1 MAFNFKYLNF
11 LSKDF
16 LQNDIDAAELRK
28 LEVQNNSVGVDED
41 ATNWGAI
48 VGQWGQYSTQAEVD
62 SSNILFDAVFTT
74 KRQRITFYRSMA
86 LYPLVKKALTMITD
100 EAICENSR
108 GEVAKFDIK
117 SEFKSSFKVAEYNR
131 LKREFDYVM
140 NCVIKK
146 DDLWYYF
153 NRWLIDGEQFW
164 ELCPTDDGKA
174 LAGIKILPPYCSLVM
189 YNDGVAEGYVQDPK
203 LIDLEATDEV
213 RKFTLH
219 QVSYSSYGTWGVNRN
234 DVRGHLEAA
243 IRPLNQLRA
252 IEDALT
258 VYRITRAPEK
268 RIFNIYTGRCS
279 NAEARAKIQDA
290 KNKYRKVLSIDPV
303 TGVIN
308 STKNIQAMS
317 EDFWF
322 SKDSEGTGS
331 TVESFK
337 GSVEFNGQLDD
348 VKMFQQQVMDAL
360 LIPTSRWQD
369 SEGGGTYAVAPE
381 QQLAEISFQKLCRRL
396 ARKFANE
403 MLLHTFMEHL
413 RLRGFKKKYLD
424 SDMYRITLL
433 GSSDFQKIREMAYVE
448 KLAGIVGSLS
458 TFLPTGANSK
468 PDTEDLAPIFSK
480 KFFLSNFLKLTT
492 DDMLEN
498 DFQLEKE
505 KQEILDRAAAAKEE
519 SKPEDADEGDDD
531 MGLGM

>member
-16 LQNDIDAAELRK
+16 LQNDIDAAEIRK
-28 LEVQNNSVGVDED
+28 MEVQNNSVGVDED

-48 VGQWGQYSTQAEVD
+48 VGQWGNYSTQTDVD
-62 SSNILFDAVFTT
+62 SSNIIFDAVFTS
-74 KRQRITFYRSMA
+74 KRNRITYYRSMA

-100 EAICENSR
+100 EAVCENSK
-108 GEVAKFDIK
+108 GEIAKFDIK
-117 SEFKSSFKVAEYNR
+117 SEFASSFKVTEYNR

-146 DDLWYYF
+146 DDVWYYF

-174 LAGIKILPPYCSLVM
+174 LAGIKILPPYCTLVM
-189 YNDGVAEGYVQDPK
+189 YNNGVAEGYVQDPK
-203 LIDLEATDEV
+203 LIDMESQDEV
-213 RKFTLH
+213 RRFTID
-219 QVSYSSYGTWGVNRN
+219 QVSYSSYGTWGINRN
-234 DVRGHLEAA
+234 DIRGHLESA
-243 IRPLNQLRA
+243 IRHLNQLRA

-268 RIFNIYTGRCS
+268 RIFNIYTGKCP
-279 NAEARAKIQDA
+279 NAEAQQKIQDA

-308 STKNIQAMS
+308 STKNVQALT

-322 SKDSEGTGS
+322 SKNTEGTGS

-337 GSVEFNGQLDD
+337 GGVEFNGQLDD
-348 VKMFQQQVMDAL
+348 IKMFQQQVMDAL
-360 LIPTSRWQD
+360 LIPNSRWQD
-369 SEGGGTYAVAPE
+369 AEGGGATYAMAPE

-396 ARKFANE
+396 AKKFANE
-403 MLLHTFMEHL
+403 LILHTFIEHL
-413 RLRGFKKKYLD
+413 RLRGLAKKYLD
-424 SDMYRITLL
+424 SDLYQITLL

-458 TFLPTGANSK
+458 TFLPTGANVK
-468 PDTEDLAPIFSK
+468 PDTEELAPIFSR
-480 KFFLSNFLKLTT
+480 KFFMKRFLKMTT
-492 DDMLEN
+492 DEMIEN
-498 DFQLEKE
+498 ELQLEQEKKE
-505 KQEILDRAAAAKEE
+505 LLDRAAAAKEE
-519 SKPEDADEGDDD
+519 AKPEDAEEDEDIGI
-531 MGLGM
+531 